1 MVMYICDH
9 FLHAATPPIDS
20 ITVNETCSNDFTVSW
35 TATSDDIRLSYNVTL
50 SPPSSVALITT
61 MDNSYNFT
69 GLMPNTVYNIAIRA
83 GEILQC
89 LGAPTAMMITTPT
102 SGPVVQNSEF
112 L

>member
-1 MVMYICDH
+1 MYVCDH
-9 FLHAATPPIDS
+9 FLNAASPAIDS
-20 ITVNETCSNDFTVSW
+20 VTVDETCSNDFTVSW

-50 SPPSSVALITT
+50 SSPSRVALITT

-69 GLMPNTVYNIAIRA
+69 GLMRNTTYNITIRA
-83 GEILQC
+83 REILQC
-89 LGAPTAMMITTPT
+89 FGAPTTMMITTPT